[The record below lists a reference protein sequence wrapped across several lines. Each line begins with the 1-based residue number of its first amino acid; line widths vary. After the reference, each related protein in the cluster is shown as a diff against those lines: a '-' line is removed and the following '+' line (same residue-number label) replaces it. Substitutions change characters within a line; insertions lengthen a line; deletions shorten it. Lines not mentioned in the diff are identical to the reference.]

1 MAIKKNDFIE
11 IDFVG
16 RIKSNNAVFDLTYE
30 ELAKKEKLYDPNM
43 KYGPRIICVGNG
55 DLIKALDENLIGKEI
70 GKEYKIELKNPFGD
84 KNNSL
89 VKILPV
95 SKFTKERINPFPGLQ
110 INADGMLATVKSV
123 SGGRVVLDFNH
134 PLAGKDIIYEVKINK
149 IVEDNLK
156 KLKAFVENLLGEAE
170 DHFKVEGKDNDFI
183 INIKHD
189 IPKALKDKFKEK
201 AKEVMPDIKVEF
213 VIAKGSVKE

>member
-16 RIKSNNAVFDLTYE
+16 RIKGNNAVFDLTYE

-43 KYGPRIICVGNG
+43 KYGSRIICVGNG
-55 DLIKALDENLIGKEI
+55 DLIKALDNNLIGKEV
-70 GKEYKIELKNPFGD
+70 GKEYKIELKNPFGN
-84 KNNSL
+84 KNTSL
-89 VKILPV
+89 VKILPA
-95 SKFTKERINPFPGLQ
+95 SKFTNERIKPFPGLQ

-134 PLAGKDIIYEVKINK
+134 PLAGKDLIYEVKINK
-149 IVEDNLK
+149 LIEDNSK

-170 DHFKVEGKDNDFI
+170 DHFKIEGNDNNFN

-189 IPKALKDKFKEK
+189 IPQTLKDKFKEK
-201 AKEVMPDIKVEF
+201 AKEAIPNIKVEF
-213 VIAKGSVKE
+213 IIAKGSVKE